1 MAIKKIIAIY
11 PGRFQPFGKHH
22 ETAFKWLQKKFG
34 AENTYIATSNKT
46 ELPKSPFT
54 FSEKKEIISQYG
66 LENRVVQ
73 TKNPYQAE
81 EITSKYNPETTAVVF
96 MVGEKDMKED
106 PRFAMKPKK
115 DGSPSYYQEFEK
127 NKTKLQPLSK
137 HGHLVIAPH
146 VSISIPGYGEMSGT
160 NLRKALGANKPRS
173 QKIQQFKAIFGWYD
187 KEVAN
192 MIFDKLETKSESM
205 LFSKSWWA
213 DVLDLR
219 EGYMS
224 AKQQTKHTEKVNRLK
239 QFLNTN
245 TGREFV
251 YDFNEFPKT
260 VFGVPASDLQES
272 MLNEGGA
279 EESIQC
285 EICKQEFKQ
294 ITKNHL
300 KHRHNTTLDE
310 YISKYPDAKLLSDSL
325 RKELRD
331 SNPMKDKK
339 NIAKIAET
347 KLIKYGDA
355 KFNNIQKA
363 KDTKLEKYGD
373 INYNNPRYGDDNPS
387 KRPEVRK
394 LISQKVTE
402 SYKTNPELK
411 NKRSEIGQY
420 FGFGNKQVFK
430 KKMIDKGYWLPE
442 SVKSEFEIYRGLVK
456 TITESNYQTYFREI
470 PNAQLRS
477 KKMHLDHKYSIYE
490 GFLHDIHPAII
501 GHYKNLEI
509 MNHSLN
515 ESKHTKSSIT
525 LKQLVEEILTSKNT
539 LDMGYQILM
548 CGGAGGHMAHPFD
561 INSVKTGTDLIDVFE
576 KSIKYLQSK
585 SASVKIDG
593 VNASIRFVEL
603 DGKKQFVMDRGSSKP
618 LDVRGVT
625 KADLED
631 RFGPGHGMINVGGT
645 VLDIFN
651 ESIPKITPALKKL
664 GLWDNPNI
672 MFNIEYVAG
681 STNVLQ
687 YEKNFLAIHGL
698 LEIVQVTEKRRATKE
713 IRYSKP
719 AMQNL
724 LDNLA
729 PAASKKGYEVLGS
742 VPTTLTATPNL
753 NAELNKK
760 YTVTYDNAKSVTK
773 TLKQWLA
780 QAQMPSGAVKTLD
793 GKTISPLSKEVLLKL
808 SQDTPLTKFI
818 ADSKNY
824 KKVIDGYVIYLATMK
839 LGDAILSKLDS
850 PLGPVSGHEGI
861 VIRDKSIYN
870 KPFKITGKFIL
881 GGLASSFRK

>member
-1 MAIKKIIAIY
+1 
-11 PGRFQPFGKHH
+11 
-22 ETAFKWLQKKFG
+22 
-34 AENTYIATSNKT
+34 
-46 ELPKSPFT
+46 
-54 FSEKKEIISQYG
+54 
-66 LENRVVQ
+66 VVQ
-73 TKNPYQAE
+73 TKNPYRAE
-81 EITSKYNPETTAVVF
+81 EIISKYNPDTTAVVF

-106 PRFAMKPKK
+106 PRFAMNTKK

-137 HGHLVIAPH
+137 HGYLVIAPH

-160 NLRKALGANKPRS
+160 NLRKALEANKPRS

-187 KEVAN
+187 KQVAD

-224 AKQQTKHTEKVNRLK
+224 AKQQAKHTNKVNRLK
-239 QFLNTN
+239 QFLDKN

-260 VFGVPASDLQES
+260 VFGVPVADLQES
-272 MLNEGGA
+272 LLNE
-279 EESIQC
+279 
-285 EICKQEFKQ
+285 
-294 ITKNHL
+294 
-300 KHRHNTTLDE
+300 
-310 YISKYPDAKLLSDSL
+310 
-325 RKELRD
+325 
-331 SNPMKDKK
+331 
-339 NIAKIAET
+339 
-347 KLIKYGDA
+347 
-355 KFNNIQKA
+355 
-363 KDTKLEKYGD
+363 
-373 INYNNPRYGDDNPS
+373 
-387 KRPEVRK
+387 
-394 LISQKVTE
+394 
-402 SYKTNPELK
+402 
-411 NKRSEIGQY
+411 
-420 FGFGNKQVFK
+420 
-430 KKMIDKGYWLPE
+430 
-442 SVKSEFEIYRGLVK
+442 
-456 TITESNYQTYFREI
+456 
-470 PNAQLRS
+470 
-477 KKMHLDHKYSIYE
+477 
-490 GFLHDIHPAII
+490 
-501 GHYKNLEI
+501 
-509 MNHSLN
+509 
-515 ESKHTKSSIT
+515 
-525 LKQLVEEILTSKNT
+525 
-539 LDMGYQILM
+539 
-548 CGGAGGHMAHPFD
+548 GGAGGHMAHPFD
-561 INSVKTGTDLIDVFE
+561 IDRVKTGADLIDVFE
-576 KSIKYLQSK
+576 KSIDYLKTK

-631 RFGPGHGMINVGGT
+631 RFGPGHGMIKVGGT

-713 IRYSKP
+713 IRYNKA

-729 PAASKKGYEVLGS
+729 PVANKKGYEVLGS
-742 VPTTLTATPNL
+742 VPTTLSGTPNL
-753 NAELNKK
+753 NTELNKK
-760 YTVTYDNAKSVTK
+760 YTVIFDDAKSVTK
-773 TLKQWLA
+773 TLKQWLM
-780 QAQMPSGAVKTLD
+780 QAELPSGSVKTVD

-808 SQDTPLTKFI
+808 SQDTPLSEFVVNPK
-818 ADSKNY
+818 DY
-824 KKVIDGYVIYLATMK
+824 KKTIDGYIIYLATMK